1 MIIHLTGSAQDIEK
15 DLPYYRRIIKTIHE
29 NDGILARDWIETA
42 YHRHVKKIDDGDVDW
57 KSVMDGNLEAIGRA
71 DIVIIEVSN
80 FSFSQGFQSA
90 VSLNQK
96 KPLLLISRKPI
107 KKHAISGYR
116 SKLLT
121 TAEYKTEDDLEK
133 IVTQFIQDNTIAT
146 KDLRF
151 NMFIDRP
158 IYNYLRSVSYESG
171 KNKSEI
177 IRELIER
184 EIRKQKD

>member
-1 MIIHLTGSAQDIEK
+1 MIIHLTGSAQNIEK
-15 DLPYYRRIIKTIHE
+15 DMPFYRRMIQIIHE

-42 YHRHVKKIDDGDVDW
+42 YHGRNKKGSSDDVEAVSEAD
-57 KSVMDGNLEAIGRA
+57 LEAIGRS
-71 DIVIIEVSN
+71 DIVIIDITHHG
-80 FSFSQGFQSA
+80 FAQGFQAATSI
-90 VSLNQK
+90 NQK
-96 KPLLLISRKPI
+96 KPLLLISRTPI
-107 KKHAISGYR
+107 KKHAISGYK

-121 TAEYKTEDDLEK
+121 TAEYKTEEDLDK
-133 IVTQFIQDNTIAT
+133 IIKQFIIDNTIAT

-158 IYNYLRSVSYESG
+158 IYNYLRSVSFESG

>member
-1 MIIHLTGSAQDIEK
+1 MIIHLTGSAHDIEK
-15 DLPYYRRIIKTIHE
+15 DMPFYRRIMKIIHE

-42 YHRHVKKIDDGDVDW
+42 YHQRSQKQPSDDEAVTEADF
-57 KSVMDGNLEAIGRA
+57 EAIGRS
-71 DIVIIEVSN
+71 DIVIIDITHHR
-80 FSFSQGFQSA
+80 FSQGFQA
-90 VSLNQK
+90 ATAITQK
-96 KPLLLISRKPI
+96 KPLLLVSRTPI
-107 KKHAISGYR
+107 KKHAIAGYK

-121 TAEYKTEDDLEK
+121 TAEYKAEEDLDEIIK
-133 IVTQFIQDNTIAT
+133 QFILDNTIAT

>member
-1 MIIHLTGSAQDIEK
+1 MIIHLTGSAHNIEK
-15 DLPYYRRIIKTIHE
+15 DISFYRRIIKVIHE
-29 NDGILARDWIETA
+29 NDGILARDWIETT
-42 YHRHVKKIDDGDVDW
+42 YLQRDKKVKSDELGAVTEGD
-57 KSVMDGNLEAIGRA
+57 LEAIGRS
-71 DIVIIEVSN
+71 DIVIIDVSHHV
-80 FSFSQGFQSA
+80 FSQGFQA
-90 VSLNQK
+90 AIAINQK
-96 KPLLLISRKPI
+96 KPLLLISRTPI
-107 KKHAISGYR
+107 KKHAISGYK

-121 TAEYKTEDDLEK
+121 TAEYKTEEDLDVIIK
-133 IVTQFIQDNTIAT
+133 QFIVDNTIAT

-184 EIRKQKD
+184 EIKKQKD

>member
-1 MIIHLTGSAQDIEK
+1 MIIHLTGSAHNIEK
-15 DLPYYRRIIKTIHE
+15 DMPFYRRMIQVIHE
-29 NDGILARDWIETA
+29 SDGILARDWLETA
-42 YHRHVKKIDDGDVDW
+42 FHSRSKKGSASDE
-57 KSVMDGNLEAIGRA
+57 EAVSDADLAAISRS
-71 DIVIIEVSN
+71 DIVIIDITHHA
-80 FSFSQGFQSA
+80 FSQGFQSA
-90 VSLNQK
+90 IAINQK
-96 KPLLLISRKPI
+96 KPLLLVSRTPI
-107 KKHAISGYR
+107 KKHAISGYK

-121 TAEYKTEDDLEK
+121 TAEYKTEEDLDK
-133 IVTQFIQDNTIAT
+133 IVKDFIVANTIAT